1 MNPDLIPF
9 IAVGLAVGGFFL
21 GSVMFS
27 RWIPLWLRGVDVCE
41 QHPDRNPGAGNVFM
55 SCGWRLGM
63 ICLIFDLAKGFV
75 PVYAAV
81 RLGLAGTPVFAV
93 IAAAPVLGHAIAPL
107 NGFRGGKCISAIFG
121 TLLGM
126 VKYTPLVFLLAVI
139 YILFSTVIKI
149 NPNRRRSIVTFT
161 LFGLIGTAAEVY
173 GGRVFTALYC
183 SAVSFTAILRHRR
196 QPGENDTDAD
206 GAQESAAVTDRRK
219 HI

>member
-1 MNPDLIPF
+1 
-9 IAVGLAVGGFFL
+9 
-21 GSVMFS
+21 
-27 RWIPLWLRGVDVCE
+27 
-41 QHPDRNPGAGNVFM
+41 
-55 SCGWRLGM
+55 M

-139 YILFSTVIKI
+139 YILFSTVVKI
-149 NPNRRRSIVTFT
+149 NPNRRRSIVTAAEFLRRST
-161 LFGLIGTAAEVY
+161 APQFPLRQSCGTADSPAKMTQTQ
-173 GGRVFTALYC
+173 TA
-183 SAVSFTAILRHRR
+183 
-196 QPGENDTDAD
+196 
-206 GAQESAAVTDRRK
+206 RRK
-219 HI
+219 APQLRTGGSIYEYQQCGCRRKADEYKG